1 MRYACRFNN
10 STTYSSYGNSQYYCS
25 MIRKYINSRV
35 GYSEFKPPEECGGM
49 YANGLPAGANG
60 LLTKFYRDP
69 SFMKKIMNQVN
80 RVWDYQTQDK
90 PDICIDEMG
99 LIPASYIGYATSWF
113 NTTYNTSKTSLY
125 GSSRTDALRKKFRMN
140 IDGSSYSSANLWWL
154 RSAYSSCAYY
164 VGLVNSRGHVGYYD
178 ALGYDGCS
186 PLVVLG

>member
-1 MRYACRFNN
+1 
-10 STTYSSYGNSQYYCS
+10 

-35 GYSEFKPPEECGGM
+35 GYSEFNPSEKCGTM
-49 YANGLPAGANG
+49 YADGLPAGANG

-99 LIPASYIGYATSWF
+99 LISRSYIGLSSAYY
-113 NTTYNTSKTSLY
+113 NTTYDTSIKSLY
-125 GSSRTDALRKKFRMN
+125 SSSSTDALRKKFRMN
-140 IDGSSYSSANLWWL
+140 IDGSSSSAYIWWL
-154 RSAYSSCAYY
+154 RSASSSYANG
-164 VGLVNSRGHVGYYD
+164 VGFVNSNGYVNF
-178 ALGYDGCS
+178 GYAEISYGCS